1 MHELLDRLCRYHHRL
16 KTTMGWALVEGSGR
30 RDFVPPEDPRHPCF
44 GKGPKGPGAG
54 VDGGEVAGGHG
65 ACEDA
70 EAGRK
75 GPVIIGGDFGTTCH

>member
-1 MHELLDRLCRYHHRL
+1 L
-16 KTTMGWALVEGSGR
+16 KTTKGWALAEGSGK
-30 RDFVPPEDPRHPCF
+30 RDFVPPGDPRHPRF

-54 VDGGEVAGGHG
+54 VDGAEVAGVDG
-65 ACEDA
+65 AEVAGVDGDVVA